1 MSTLAGGSQEAG
13 DLGLELC
20 RSLKCEEV
28 NLKAYDTVPEARA
41 GIKEWIR
48 FYNYGRTPSFI
59 ERRTMA
65 QLYCSKSTMELAA
78 Y

>member
-28 NLKAYDTVPEARA
+28 NLKAYDTVLEARA

-48 FYNYGRTPSFI
+48 FYNYGRTPAFFLKANNGTAILQQVNSGI
-59 ERRTMA
+59 NR
-65 QLYCSKSTMELAA
+65 
-78 Y
+78 

>member
-28 NLKAYDTVPEARA
+28 NLKAYDTVLKARA

-48 FYNYGRTPSFI
+48 FYNHERTHQSLGRQTP
-59 ERRTMA
+59 EQVYWNR
-65 QLYCSKSTMELAA
+65 SKKELAA
-78 Y
+78 